1 MAPAAPKVESRGQ
14 PARGTDVS
22 SRERCSTRDRLLH
35 LAGPVFAARGF
46 DAVTVRELATEA
58 NVNVAAVGYH
68 FGDKLGLYRA
78 VIEGIRSKRDQLY
91 PCPNPDEPD
100 PCKRLTKTVRNLLC
114 RMSSDQSGWETQ
126 LLMREI
132 QRPTPAFEHIVR
144 VIFRPQFDHL
154 ISNLGEL
161 SSFDLPTYQLEQIAL
176 GIVGQCTYHATGSGM
191 IQILISEENR
201 RQHFGIDSFTVHIV
215 ASTLTTLQNGDI
227 REHQS
232 IVAKMLDQ
240 QNDSD

>member
-1 MAPAAPKVESRGQ
+1 
-14 PARGTDVS
+14 
-22 SRERCSTRDRLLH
+22 
-35 LAGPVFAARGF
+35 
-46 DAVTVRELATEA
+46 
-58 NVNVAAVGYH
+58 
-68 FGDKLGLYRA
+68 
-78 VIEGIRSKRDQLY
+78 
-91 PCPNPDEPD
+91 
-100 PCKRLTKTVRNLLC
+100 
-114 RMSSDQSGWETQ
+114 
-126 LLMREI
+126 
-132 QRPTPAFEHIVR
+132 
-144 VIFRPQFDHL
+144 L

-176 GIVGQCTYHATGSGM
+176 GIVGQCTYYATGSGM

-240 QNDSD
+240 EDDSD